1 MMSSSYWYSEYENAV
16 AKLKEINDVMT
27 GIKKSDND
35 KDSIEFDS
43 NAYNIAK
50 KYMEDCWANYQ
61 EALAYEK
68 SGVEKKRLTS
78 LGRWDYPC
86 LR

>member
-1 MMSSSYWYSEYENAV
+1 MMTSLYWYSEYENAV

-35 KDSIEFDS
+35 KDSIEFDTNS
-43 NAYNIAK
+43 YYIAK

-61 EALAYEK
+61 EALSYET
-68 SGVEKKRLTS
+68 SGTTKKRLTS
-78 LGRWDYPC
+78 LGSCDFPC
-86 LR
+86 